1 MRKVCIVATAIIVI
15 LLTIPTILDIYV
27 SPIDIISFVFLTYI
41 FDRICFC
48 IGKYI
53 ELRRER
59 QKFELIIQKIEENLK
74 CQKNIQ

>member
-1 MRKVCIVATAIIVI
+1 MKKVCIVIVVI
-15 LLTIPTILDIYV
+15 LFMLLITPKISDIHISYVDILIF
-27 SPIDIISFVFLTYI
+27 IFLTYI

-59 QKFELIIQKIEENLK
+59 QKLELIIRKIEENLK
-74 CQKNIQ
+74 CQKNIR